1 MGETAVDT
9 RREVEETREEL
20 GGTIA
25 ELRNRGEHAR
35 QTVKRRAPLVLV
47 GVVAVAGS
55 VVGTVLVVRGRNRRR
70 HPVRTAVERRVDRLR
85 KEREDVVEMLS
96 ERIAEH
102 QAQAERRANP
112 LWRRTA
118 AKALETAAV
127 VGVGAAVRSAVGG
140 GGAQRR

>member
-25 ELRNRGEHAR
+25 ELRNRSEQAKE
-35 QTVKRRAPLVLV
+35 TVKRRAPLVIA
-47 GVVAVAGS
+47 GVVVVAGS
-55 VVGTVLVVRGRNRRR
+55 VVGAILVVRGRNRRR

-85 KEREDVVEMLS
+85 REREDLVELLS

-102 QAQAERRANP
+102 RAQAERKANP

-127 VGVGAAVRSAVGG
+127 VGAGAAVRSAAGG
-140 GGAQRR
+140 GGARRR